1 MCVLNDFDVV
11 YLKSILEYKPEAGS
25 WDWFVSKGNQKAGS
39 KAGSI
44 RKSDGYYR
52 IKINGKEYVSHRLAW
67 LYMTG
72 EWPTN
77 EIDHID
83 LNKLNNKW
91 KNLREATHSQN
102 MANVALLSNNTSG
115 YKGVFWH
122 KQNLKWMVQ
131 IKVNNKRIYLGSFVN
146 KEDAVEAYKK
156 AAKKYFGEFA
166 R

>member
-67 LYMTG
+67 LKKQQKNIL
-72 EWPTN
+72 E
-77 EIDHID
+77 
-83 LNKLNNKW
+83 
-91 KNLREATHSQN
+91 NLRDEF
-102 MANVALLSNNTSG
+102 LL
-115 YKGVFWH
+115 YV
-122 KQNLKWMVQ
+122 
-131 IKVNNKRIYLGSFVN
+131 
-146 KEDAVEAYKK
+146 
-156 AAKKYFGEFA
+156 
-166 R
+166 